1 MHPTHPSY
9 SNSFFLILHSTP
21 SLLVITPHPTLS
33 VRHHS
38 PLPTRYITSHR
49 YLPEPLVLLLRSR
62 AASASL
68 ACLDEVCETP
78 ELIWTAEMQLELR
91 AAVASLL
98 AISVRTGAGGQY
110 NREGD
115 NRIKFQ
121 SLPSIAKDFIVSYRQ
136 LQEEIQVGNVYIRLY
151 LKQPTFRLSNPIFFL
166 EKLIELW
173 DHSFNKQVPL
183 KKSTLPIDIHLKGDT
198 ERCL

>member
-1 MHPTHPSY
+1 M
-9 SNSFFLILHSTP
+9 
-21 SLLVITPHPTLS
+21 
-33 VRHHS
+33 
-38 PLPTRYITSHR
+38 
-49 YLPEPLVLLLRSR
+49 LLLRSR

-91 AAVASLL
+91 AAVASIL
-98 AISVRTGAGGQY
+98 AFPTRRITGGGIGVGVGGRG
-110 NREGD
+110 NAEND

-121 SLPSIAKDFIVSYRQ
+121 SVPSATKKFTVTYRQ
-136 LQEEIQVGNVYIRLY
+136 LQEEIQVGNVYIRLF

-173 DHSFNKQVPL
+173 DHSFDKQVPV
-183 KKSTLPIDIHLKGDT
+183 KKSALPVDTPTKGSST
-198 ERCL
+198 ISYLNRGLFLYLRSILIFYFQRYVF